1 MLCFNQPGDSYLI
14 ASAQISKRIGE
25 ADFTYFSSRA
35 SMNQYLANIIDAAN
49 EGIYVTDRDRR
60 FLLWNR
66 AAEKIAG
73 YRKEEIIGRHCHDNI
88 LSHIDREGQQLCLA
102 HCPLQAAIED
112 GTPHGPQIVYLRHK
126 DGRRIAVEVK
136 TAAIEGEDGSIV
148 GGVEV
153 FQDVTQRLE
162 QERLLRERK
171 EKLETVLDNIGDGIL
186 FLDTG
191 GNISVVNRVCSER
204 LGLARTPMN
213 RVLSALSEDAP
224 IRQAFSTVE
233 GEYGQSMRFAVDRV
247 PAGCPEG
254 KTRFR
259 CWTAII
265 GRSPFGHRSP
275 CYTCTTFRQVRAF
288 LEKPHEIMHGEC
300 TFTVVSSFIE
310 FPETNDLWEIV
321 VFHDVTPEK
330 LDAALKVAGA
340 AAHELRQP
348 LQVIMALASLL
359 EKALG
364 DHKEVRNYLDSLQRS
379 CDRMDHIIRQMSA
392 IIRYRTKEYVGGKNI
407 LDIER
412 SADSR

>member
-1 MLCFNQPGDSYLI
+1 
-14 ASAQISKRIGE
+14 
-25 ADFTYFSSRA
+25 
-35 SMNQYLANIIDAAN
+35 MNEYLANIIDAAN

-88 LSHIDREGQQLCLA
+88 LSHIDCEGQALCLDR
-102 HCPLQAAIED
+102 CPLQAAIED
-112 GTPHGPQIVYLRHK
+112 GEPHGPKIVYLKHK

-136 TAAIEGEDGSIV
+136 TAAITGEDGSVV

-153 FQDVTQRLE
+153 FQDVTLRLE
-162 QERLLRERK
+162 QERLLLERK

-191 GNISVVNRVCSER
+191 GNISAVNRVCAER
-204 LGLARTPMN
+204 FDLAKTPTN
-213 RVLSALSEDAP
+213 IVLSALSEDAP
-224 IRQAFSTVE
+224 VRRAFSTVE
-233 GEYGQSMRFAVDRV
+233 REFEQSIRFAADRV
-247 PAGCPEG
+247 EAGCPEG
-254 KTRFR
+254 KIQFR

-275 CYTCTTFRQVRAF
+275 CYTCNTFRQVRAF
-288 LEKPHEIMHGEC
+288 LEKPHEITHGEC

-310 FPETNDLWEIV
+310 FPETDDLWEVI

-348 LQVIMALASLL
+348 LQVILALATLL

-364 DHKEVRNYLDSLQRS
+364 DREELKNYLDSLQTS
-379 CDRMDHIIRQMSA
+379 CDRMDHIIRQMST
-392 IIRYRTKEYVGGKNI
+392 IIRYRTKEYIGGKNI

-412 SADSR
+412 SSDRS